1 MEELTFNGQ
10 DLDIDNIILAARGYY
25 NEDGHHLYPE
35 LKLSPEISKT
45 LQQFREA
52 LKGRMA
58 AGDII
63 YGVNTGCGIK
73 KATVIPDDEIKAY
86 QRYYI
91 PAHCVAIGDY
101 FPEEVTRAAMVL
113 RLNSFTFGHSGVR
126 VELCEKII
134 EFYNAG
140 IIPCVPEKGSVGSSG
155 DLALLAHVA
164 AALTGIKDQEVYYK
178 GKIMPVLEALQ
189 ESGIEKIELEA
200 KEAMALTNGSTF
212 TLALGLLA
220 LHDASI
226 LIHTADAAAALSLEA
241 IRGEQAAFDERIH
254 AARKHDGS
262 MFCAENMRDLF
273 AGSKRMTN
281 EARNICLKAEK
292 KLKKYDKN
300 GKPIPRVQ
308 DAYSFRAHAQV
319 MGSVYEAFDFCA
331 TVFLRE
337 MNAATDNPLIFEN
350 GDAFTTISGGNFH
363 GEPLA
368 QASDFLKIAIQQLA
382 NISERRL
389 YALTMPSTS
398 YGLPDDLMGL
408 SNPDLNTGLMIMQY
422 SAASLVNENKTF
434 CHSSVT
440 DSIPTSANQEDYVSM
455 GTTAARF
462 LKEVVKNSQYVV
474 AMELIG
480 AAQGIYWTIPELG
493 EYAQLGE
500 KTSRAYD
507 FIRKFVGPMDDDR
520 YIRTDIEKI
529 VNIIKDGSLIDYV
542 YQK

>member
-1 MEELTFNGQ
+1 MKKLIFNGQ
-10 DLDIDNIILAARGYY
+10 NLSLNDIVLAARGYVK
-25 NEDGHHLYPE
+25 DGHHLYPE
-35 LKLSPEISKT
+35 LKLSPVISEL
-45 LQQFREA
+45 LQKFREA
-52 LKGRMA
+52 LEGRMA

-73 KATVIPDDEIKAY
+73 KATIIPDNEIKAY
-86 QRYYI
+86 QKHYI
-91 PAHCVAIGDY
+91 PAHCVAVGDY
-101 FPEEVTRAAMVL
+101 FPEEITRAAMVL

-126 VELCEKII
+126 LELCEKII

-155 DLALLAHVA
+155 DLALLAHMS
-164 AALTGIKDQEVYYK
+164 AALIGIKDQEVYYN
-178 GKIMPVLEALQ
+178 GQIMSVLEALGKT
-189 ESGIEKIELEA
+189 GIETIELEA

-220 LHDASI
+220 LYDANV
-226 LIHTADAAAALSLEA
+226 LINVADIAAALSLEA
-241 IRGEQAAFDERIH
+241 IRGETAAFDNRIH
-254 AARKHDGS
+254 SARKHDGS
-262 MFCAENMRDLF
+262 VRCAESMRELF
-273 AGSKRMTN
+273 KGSKRMTN
-281 EARNICLKAEK
+281 EAREICLKAEK
-292 KLKKYDKN
+292 KIKKYDKN

-319 MGSVYEAFDFCA
+319 MGSVYEAFDFCLNI
-331 TVFLRE
+331 FFRE
-337 MNAATDNPLIFEN
+337 INAATDNPLIFKEEN
-350 GDAFTTISGGNFH
+350 GFTTISGGNFH

-368 QASDFLKIAIQQLA
+368 QAADFLKIAIQQLA

-422 SAASLVNENKTF
+422 SAASLVNENKTL
-434 CHSSVT
+434 CHPSVI

-462 LKEVVKNSQYVV
+462 LRQVVGNTQYVV

-480 AAQGIYWTIPELG
+480 AAQGIYWTDSELG

-500 KTSRAYD
+500 GTSRAYG
-507 FIRKFVGPMDDDR
+507 FIRKFVDPMDDDR

-529 VNIIKDGSLIDYV
+529 VEIIKDGSLIGQYL
-542 YQK
+542 